1 MYYGAMTST
10 STPGAEEETPDLL
23 YFSSASENTHR
34 FIQRL
39 ERPALRIPLR
49 PRLEGMIRVNAP
61 YVLLLPSYGGGAL
74 NGAVP
79 KQVIQFLNISE
90 NRALIRG
97 VITSGNTNFGEHY
110 CIAGPVISRKCG
122 VPELYRFELL
132 GTDEDVE
139 KVRNG
144 LDAFWAQ
151 QGKENA

>member
-74 NGAVP
+74 NGP
-79 KQVIQFLNISE
+79 
-90 NRALIRG
+90 
-97 VITSGNTNFGEHY
+97 Y
-110 CIAGPVISRKCG
+110 PSR
-122 VPELYRFELL
+122 
-132 GTDEDVE
+132 
-139 KVRNG
+139 
-144 LDAFWAQ
+144 
-151 QGKENA
+151 